1 MHVPH
6 PSSGAALALVALFAS
21 ATTAFAL
28 TSDSTRTT
36 ADRHE
41 SAPTIRAARAE
52 GPLHADGVLDEP
64 AWREAQPVTEFTQRD
79 PEEGKPVSER
89 TEVRVL
95 ITDDALWIGARLFD
109 RDASKIKAR
118 LSRRDD
124 PVETD
129 VFDVYL
135 DSYHDHLTARHF
147 RVNPAGAILDGL
159 VGADGN
165 EDDSWDPV
173 WEAGARVDAEGWTAE
188 MRIPLSQL
196 RYNPQ
201 GDAVWGIQLVRSIF
215 RKGET
220 ALFAFTPKKEQGGVS
235 RYGHLVGLGRL
246 GQPRR
251 LEIVPYASTRNERLL
266 VTPHDP
272 FRSHSDYFGN
282 GGADLKYGVTSDLT
296 LDLTMNPDFG
306 QVEVDPAE
314 VNLTQFETFF
324 ADKRPFFVEGADL
337 FSFGRSRA
345 FNNFG
350 VPTIFNSRRIGRV
363 PQLVISPSA
372 DVPFVEAPTQTTIA
386 GAGKLTGR
394 TSSGWAIGVVDAIT
408 TRETAQLE
416 DTLGVERRAGVEP
429 LTHYFAGRVRKDLR
443 RGDTSVG
450 ALFTAVDRKIEDA
463 PIADALRA
471 DAFVGG
477 VDLAHAWANRSWAID
492 ADFTGSRIQ
501 GSSSAIGAAQRQPNR
516 YFQRPDHG
524 DYFTYDPTRTSLSGF
539 GGDAS
544 LTKTSGNHWIGSVAV
559 VSRSPGYEANDLGF
573 NTRSDYTG
581 LSSIVLYQQNQP
593 KGPFRNFTVFPYL
606 NEMWNYDGDRA
617 FDSYA
622 ADFNGTLRN
631 FWFMETRITYNRPAV
646 DDRLTRGGP
655 QARTPAAGTWN
666 ASLSSDS
673 RRSWNVS
680 PNFSHSWNEFGG
692 YNDSPSLTMSFR
704 PSPTL
709 RLRFE
714 PSYSATHALAQY
726 VMRQSDPAATATY
739 GSRYVFATL
748 DQRVV
753 SLVTRCDWVVTPKL
767 SLQLYVQP
775 LVVSGHYSRFKEF
788 REPGRFEFDVYGVT
802 RGTITR
808 DANGVYTVD
817 PGNGAT
823 FGFGDPDFN
832 FRSLLGNAVLRWEYR
847 PGSTLFL
854 VWQQRRDDVEP
865 IGGFDFDRDYRALF
879 DRPPENVFAIK
890 ATWWVGL

>member
-1 MHVPH
+1 MPVPR
-6 PSSGAALALVALFAS
+6 PSSGAALALVAFLAFP
-21 ATTAFAL
+21 ATGHAQ
-28 TSDSTRTT
+28 TSDSTRV
-36 ADRHE
+36 ADRHGD
-41 SAPTIRAARAE
+41 APQIPASHAD
-52 GPLHADGVLDEP
+52 GPLRADGVLDEP
-64 AWREAQPVTEFTQRD
+64 AWREAQPVTAFTQRD
-79 PEEGKPVSER
+79 PEEGHPVSER

-95 ITDDALWIGARLFD
+95 ITEDAVWIGARLFD
-109 RDASKIKAR
+109 REAAKIKAR

-129 VFDVYL
+129 MFDVYL

-201 GDAVWGIQLVRSIF
+201 GEAVWGIQLVRTIF

-246 GQPRR
+246 GTSRR
-251 LEIVPYASTRNERLL
+251 LEVVPYASTRNERLL
-266 VTPHDP
+266 VDPTDP

-282 GGADLKYGVTSDLT
+282 GGADVKYGVTSDLT
-296 LDLTMNPDFG
+296 LDLTVNPDFG

-337 FSFGRSRA
+337 FGFGRSRA
-345 FNNFG
+345 FNNFS
-350 VPTIFNSRRIGRV
+350 VPTIFNSRRIGRS
-363 PQLVISPSA
+363 PQGTIGGPGV
-372 DVPFVEAPTQTTIA
+372 DFVEAPTQTTIA
-386 GAGKLTGR
+386 GAAKLTGR
-394 TSSGWAIGVVDAIT
+394 TSGGWAIGALDALT
-408 TRETAQLE
+408 TRETAQYE
-416 DTLGVERRAGVEP
+416 DATGEHRAGVEP

-443 RGDTSVG
+443 RGNTSVG
-450 ALFTAVDRKIEDA
+450 ALFTAVDRRLDDA
-463 PIADALRA
+463 PLSDLLRSH
-471 DAFVGG
+471 AFVGG
-477 VDLAHAWANRSWAID
+477 VDLGHAWANRRWAID
-492 ADFTGSRIQ
+492 ADFTGSAIQ
-501 GSSSAIGAAQRQPNR
+501 GSASAIDLTQRQPNR
-516 YFQRPDHG
+516 YLQRPDHG
-524 DYFTYDPTRTSLSGF
+524 NYFTYDAARTSLTGF

-544 LTKTSGNHWIGSVAV
+544 LTKTSGNHWIGSVAA
-559 VSRSPGYEANDLGF
+559 VSRSPGYETNDLGF

-581 LSSIVLYQQNQP
+581 LSTIVLYQQNQP
-593 KGPFRNFTVFPYL
+593 QGPFRNFTVFPYF

-617 FDSYA
+617 FDAYA
-622 ADFNGTLRN
+622 ADFNGTLRD
-631 FWFMETRITYNRPAV
+631 FWSMDTRITYNRPAI

-655 QARTPAAGTWN
+655 QARTPAAGTWSAN
-666 ASLSSDS
+666 LSSDS

-680 PNFSHSWNEFGG
+680 PNVSHSWNEFGG

-726 VMRQSDPAATATY
+726 VRATSDPAATATY

-775 LVVSGHYSRFKEF
+775 LVVSGHYSSFKEF
-788 REPGRFEFDVYGVT
+788 RQPGRFEFDVYGVT

-808 DANGVYTVD
+808 NDTTGVYTVD
-817 PGNGAT
+817 PGNGST
-823 FGFGDPDFN
+823 FGFRDPDFN

-854 VWQQRRDDVEP
+854 VWQQRRDDVQA

-890 ATWWVGL
+890 ATWWIGL